1 MVEGE
6 PGGGGGGMEE
16 ALLVTRAMLPCCAVR
31 LSGGPSGTG
40 MGEGVGSEESWV
52 GGQAQRGQGFHRTPF
67 LSFKL
72 NHVTTLD
79 IQTVVLNN

>member
-40 MGEGVGSEESWV
+40 MGEGFPPPSPIPEHLFILLPTGILT
-52 GGQAQRGQGFHRTPF
+52 A
-67 LSFKL
+67 
-72 NHVTTLD
+72 TT
-79 IQTVVLNN
+79 